1 MRRHTGLIRTLNL
14 VHPEWNLSRNESQTD
29 GTVYQSQKQLDVYMH
44 TAVGPSLS
52 EKSRGTDTTRTY
64 LDMHFKE
71 ISRGE
76 EKDSN
81 HQEIN

>member
-1 MRRHTGLIRTLNL
+1 MRLSQNL

-52 EKSRGTDTTRTY
+52 EKVY
-64 LDMHFKE
+64 LFFFFFNIEPNTAFMRFVIRYVQDL
-71 ISRGE
+71 IIQIL
-76 EKDSN
+76 N
-81 HQEIN
+81 QA